1 MPQGSVLGPL
11 LFLVYTNDIPES
23 IPKEQ
28 KLRLFADDTNV
39 FITADNNA
47 ELKALL
53 EKTTASLFD
62 WFNANKLSVNATKTN
77 YTVFTK
83 GNKHVPPFLNNY
95 KVNNITISRT
105 DQSKYLGVI
114 LDEKLNW
121 EAHIKHLAME
131 LTKTIGAFNIIKNYI
146 PEKNKK
152 QLYYAYVYSKIQYG
166 IEVYGHAK
174 TSYLRKI
181 QTKQN
186 RALKTLFNLDY
197 RSPTLQLHHDQ

>member
-1 MPQGSVLGPL
+1 M
-11 LFLVYTNDIPES
+11 
-23 IPKEQ
+23 
-28 KLRLFADDTNV
+28 
-39 FITADNNA
+39 
-47 ELKALL
+47 
-53 EKTTASLFD
+53 
-62 WFNANKLSVNATKTN
+62 
-77 YTVFTK
+77 
-83 GNKHVPPFLNNY
+83 
-95 KVNNITISRT
+95 
-105 DQSKYLGVI
+105 GVI

-174 TSYLRKI
+174 IRKI

-186 RALKTLFNLDY
+186 QALKTLFNLDY
-197 RSPTLQLHHDQ
+197 RSPTLQQHHDLIYSW

>member
-1 MPQGSVLGPL
+1 
-11 LFLVYTNDIPES
+11 
-23 IPKEQ
+23 
-28 KLRLFADDTNV
+28 
-39 FITADNNA
+39 
-47 ELKALL
+47 
-53 EKTTASLFD
+53 
-62 WFNANKLSVNATKTN
+62 
-77 YTVFTK
+77 
-83 GNKHVPPFLNNY
+83 
-95 KVNNITISRT
+95 
-105 DQSKYLGVI
+105 
-114 LDEKLNW
+114 
-121 EAHIKHLAME
+121 ME

-197 RSPTLQLHHDQ
+197 RSPTLQLHHDLNLLLVKDIKKQKIINFVQHQQRNQTPEVFNNYFIENKTMHSHNTRQITHLHLKSNLGKKSIKYYGAQEWNNIPLAIRKSSNLKSFSNQVKDLILHTYT